1 MTRLDDMYLSSGHS
15 PWVDNIRRDWLNDGT
30 LQNLVN
36 AGARGVTS
44 NPAIFAKAV
53 ASTSA
58 YDRYIKDLGSMDA
71 EFVFEKLAVEDVR
84 DACDLL
90 LPIYTASV
98 REQDS
103 GIHQYRDGFVS
114 LEVSPLLAYDAPGTV
129 AAALRLAAEVDRP
142 NVMIKIPATAEC
154 LPAITE
160 VLSRGINV
168 NVTLIFSLQRYREVL
183 DAFVAGV
190 AAAKSQGRN
199 IGEISSVASF
209 FVSRV
214 DTAVD
219 PTLAADSAHRGRT
232 AICQV
237 AGAYQI
243 FLDRWRENDA
253 AELLAAGAQ
262 LQRPLWASTSV
273 KNAAY
278 DQLLYV
284 NPLVAASSVNTM
296 PDATL
301 DLVLA
306 STDEEVPSIANDDTR
321 RSMIDEL
328 LVIGQIVD
336 LTEVTDVLERDG
348 VAAFISSYG
357 ELLATVQSKLAG

>member
-1 MTRLDDMYLSSGHS
+1 
-15 PWVDNIRRDWLNDGT
+15 
-30 LQNLVN
+30 
-36 AGARGVTS
+36 
-44 NPAIFAKAV
+44 
-53 ASTSA
+53 
-58 YDRYIKDLGSMDA
+58 
-71 EFVFEKLAVEDVR
+71 
-84 DACDLL
+84 
-90 LPIYTASV
+90 
-98 REQDS
+98 
-103 GIHQYRDGFVS
+103 
-114 LEVSPLLAYDAPGTV
+114 
-129 AAALRLAAEVDRP
+129 
-142 NVMIKIPATAEC
+142 MIKIPATAEC

-160 VLSRGINV
+160 VLSRGVNV

-219 PTLAADSAHRGRT
+219 PTLAPDSVYLGRT

-243 FLDRWRENDA
+243 FLDRWQETDA

-284 NPLVAASSVNTM
+284 NPLVAPSSVNTM

-306 STDEEVPSIANDDTR
+306 STSAEVPSIANDDTR
-321 RSMIDEL
+321 RSMIEEL
-328 LVIGQIVD
+328 LAIGQIID
-336 LTEVTDVLERDG
+336 LSEVTDVLERDG

-357 ELLATVQSKLAG
+357 ELLATVKSKLIG